1 LTAHRALE
9 QVNVLYPRE
18 EEYQRIQAARKDGY
32 WPYISKKEEPPAD
45 FTYGEF
51 PLPFFAELVDF
62 AVVNYAKRDCAGDP
76 GSGLNP
82 PRSNRCERMEFLDL
96 GSGAGRLVLAAAS
109 MDTRWKRVRGVEFLT
124 SLHELA
130 QEKLELARS
139 EPGLLA
145 SHVDFENA
153 SWDDKDLDL
162 STVDVAFA
170 YTTALTTQD
179 GLLAGLTAALMSKLS
194 PETIVITTDYQL
206 GAGFTLL
213 TSMEGE
219 NPGVGGSAE
228 NPGKGL
234 STGYIFRKD

>member
-1 LTAHRALE
+1 MRDHRALE

-62 AVVNYAKRDCAGDP
+62 AVVNYAKRDCEGDP

-82 PRSNRCERMEFLDL
+82 LRSSRCERMEFLDL

-145 SHVDFENA
+145 SHVRPRSPFPF
-153 SWDDKDLDL
+153 SF
-162 STVDVAFA
+162 AFA
-170 YTTALTTQD
+170 TAPLCILLIPWHVTPFVLTGCD
-179 GLLAGLTAALMSKLS
+179 SHLLWEHQIMHTASS
-194 PETIVITTDYQL
+194 P
-206 GAGFTLL
+206 A
-213 TSMEGE
+213 S
-219 NPGVGGSAE
+219 
-228 NPGKGL
+228 
-234 STGYIFRKD
+234 